1 MFTIE
6 NIKKRRS
13 WRTFIDKPVEAEKR
27 SAIETF
33 MKTNTTGIFGS
44 ELRFAIIDI
53 NAAQAEEVKHL
64 GTYGVIDGAKLFMAG
79 AVKKTEYYLEDFG
92 YAFEKLILLAD
103 SLGLGTCWMGVTFDR
118 AGFGDKLNLKADED
132 LTAASP
138 VGYAKEKRR
147 LKDLAMR
154 KMVGSDKRKDFSK
167 LFFDGSFDKPFET
180 KGSEPF
186 FEALECVRLAPSA
199 SNQQPWRIVKDGEN
213 FHLYLE
219 HTKGYQYQHGQRI
232 DMGIAMLHFEIACKE
247 LGIKGEW
254 VKGEKPAIEA
264 GERVFV
270 STFKV
275 EN

>member
-13 WRTFIDKPVEAEKR
+13 WRTFTDTPVEPEKR
-27 SAIETF
+27 SSIEAF
-33 MKTNTTGIFGS
+33 MKINTKGLFGS
-44 ELRFAIIDI
+44 ELRFALIDI
-53 NAAQAEEVKHL
+53 DAAQAEEVKHL
-64 GTYGVIDGAKLFMAG
+64 GTYGVIDGARLFMTG

-118 AGFGDKLNLKADED
+118 AGFGAKLNLKDGED

-167 LFFDGSFDKPFET
+167 LFFDGSFDRPFAE
-180 KGSEPF
+180 KGNEPF
-186 FEALECVRLAPSA
+186 FEALECVRIAPSA
-199 SNQQPWRIVKDGEN
+199 SNQQPWRIVKEGND

-219 HTKGYQYQHGQRI
+219 HTKGYQYQYGQRI
-232 DMGIAMLHFEIACKE
+232 DMGIAMLHFEIACAE

-254 VKGEKPAIEA
+254 TNKEKPAIDA
-264 GERVFV
+264 GERIFV
-270 STFKV
+270 STFKAV
-275 EN
+275 S

>member
-6 NIKKRRS
+6 GIKKRRS
-13 WRTFIDKPVEAEKR
+13 WRTFTDKPVEPDKR
-27 SAIETF
+27 AKLEDC
-33 MKTNTTGIFGS
+33 MKTNTKGIFGS
-44 ELRFAIIDI
+44 DIRFRLIDI
-53 NAAQAEEVKHL
+53 DEAQAGEVKRL
-64 GTYGVIDGAKLFMAG
+64 GTYGVIEGAKLYMAG

-103 SLGLGTCWMGVTFDR
+103 ALDLGTCWMGVTFDR
-118 AGFGDKLNLKADED
+118 AGFGAKLDLKEGED

-167 LFFDGSFDKPFET
+167 LFFDGSFDRSFES

-199 SNQQPWRIVKDGEN
+199 SNQQPWRIVKDDRD

-219 HTKGYQYQHGQRI
+219 YTKGYQYQHGQRI
-232 DMGIAMLHFEIACKE
+232 DMGIAMLHFEIACAE
-247 LGIKGEW
+247 LGINGAW
-254 VKGEKPAIEA
+254 VKADKPAIEA
-264 GERVFV
+264 GQRVFV
-270 STFKV
+270 STFKII
-275 EN
+275 